1 MAKRK
6 SKEEAADT
14 MKWMVT
20 FSDLITLLLTFF
32 VLLLTMCSLEAGKVE
47 QFQAAC
53 SEAMGVLLEG
63 KYSEVQDRII
73 TSSKRRIDEQALK
86 MENILKQFSGIK
98 TMLISEDKGGKL
110 KFKDL
115 ERGLSIVMKNDLLF
129 NSGKSE
135 INPEGISVLRDI
147 GSKFGKFEGK
157 VIVEGHTD
165 NVSISTEKFPSNWE
179 LSISRAVNIVR
190 FLAEEVGVK
199 PIKMSAMG
207 YADTKPVVSN
217 DTPEN
222 RRRNRRVEIILVP
235 QIM

>member
-6 SKEEAADT
+6 SKEEEADV

-32 VLLLTMCSLEAGKVE
+32 VLLLTMCSLEAGKVQ

-53 SEAMGVLLEG
+53 TDAMGVLLEG
-63 KYSEVQDRII
+63 KFSEVQERII
-73 TSSKRRIDEQALK
+73 SSSNKHIDEQALK
-86 MENILKQFSGIK
+86 MENILRQFSGIK
-98 TMLISEDKGGKL
+98 TMLISKDKGGRL
-110 KFKDL
+110 KFKEL
-115 ERGLSIVMKNDLLF
+115 ERGLSIIIRDDLLF
-129 NSGKSE
+129 SSGKSE

-147 GSKFGKFEGK
+147 GSKFENFEGR

-199 PIKMSAMG
+199 LIKMSAVG
-207 YADTKPVVSN
+207 YADTKPVISN
-217 DTPEN
+217 DTSEKKKK
-222 RRRNRRVEIILVP
+222 NRRVEIILVP
-235 QIM
+235 QII

>member
-1 MAKRK
+1 
-6 SKEEAADT
+6 ADT

-32 VLLLTMCSLEAGKVE
+32 VLLLTMCSLEAGKVQ

-53 SEAMGVLLEG
+53 TDAMGVLLEG
-63 KYSEVQDRII
+63 KFSEVQERII
-73 TSSKRRIDEQALK
+73 SSSNKHIDEQALK
-86 MENILKQFSGIK
+86 MENLLRQFSGIK
-98 TMLISEDKGGKL
+98 TMLISKDKGRRL
-110 KFKDL
+110 KFKEL
-115 ERGLSIVMKNDLLF
+115 ERGLSIVIRDDLLF
-129 NSGKSE
+129 GSGKSE

-147 GSKFGKFEGK
+147 GSKFENFEGR

-199 PIKMSAMG
+199 LIKMSAVG

-217 DTPEN
+217 DTSEN
-222 RRRNRRVEIILVP
+222 RRKNRRVEIILVP
-235 QIM
+235 QII

>member
-6 SKEEAADT
+6 SKEEAEDT

-53 SEAMGVLLEG
+53 SEAMGILLEG
-63 KYSEVQDRII
+63 KYSEVEERII
-73 TSSKRRIDEQALK
+73 TSSKRKIDEQALK
-86 MENILKQFSGIK
+86 VENILKQFSGIK
-98 TMLISEDKGGKL
+98 TMLISEDKGGHL
-110 KFKDL
+110 KFKEL

-147 GSKFGKFEGK
+147 ASKIENFEGE

-165 NVSISTEKFPSNWE
+165 NVSIRTEKFPSNWE

-190 FLAEEVGVK
+190 FLAEEVGIK
-199 PIKMSAMG
+199 PIKMSAVG

-217 DTPEN
+217 DTPEK

-235 QIM
+235 QTI

>member
-1 MAKRK
+1 
-6 SKEEAADT
+6 
-14 MKWMVT
+14 
-20 FSDLITLLLTFF
+20 
-32 VLLLTMCSLEAGKVE
+32 MC
-47 QFQAAC
+47 
-53 SEAMGVLLEG
+53 VLLEW
-63 KYSEVQDRII
+63 KYSEVEDRII

-190 FLAEEVGVK
+190 FLAEEAGVK

>member
-6 SKEEAADT
+6 SEEEAADT

-47 QFQAAC
+47 QFRTAC

-63 KYSEVQDRII
+63 KYSEVQERIL
-73 TSSKRRIDEQALK
+73 TSSKRQIDEQALK

-98 TMLISEDKGGKL
+98 TMLLSEDKGGRL
-110 KFKDL
+110 NFKEL
-115 ERGLSIVMKNDLLF
+115 ERGLSIIIRDDLLF
-129 NSGKSE
+129 GSGKSE

-147 GSKFGKFEGK
+147 GSKFENFEGK

-165 NVSISTEKFPSNWE
+165 NISISTEKFPSNWE
-179 LSISRAVNIVR
+179 LSIARAVNIVR

-199 PIKMSAMG
+199 PMKMSAVG

-235 QIM
+235 QII

>member
-6 SKEEAADT
+6 SEEEAADT

-47 QFQAAC
+47 QFRTAC

-63 KYSEVQDRII
+63 KYSEVQERIL
-73 TSSKRRIDEQALK
+73 TSSKRQIDEQALK
-86 MENILKQFSGIK
+86 MENVLKQFSGIK
-98 TMLISEDKGGKL
+98 TMLLSEDKGGRL
-110 KFKDL
+110 NFKEL
-115 ERGLSIVMKNDLLF
+115 ERGLSIIIRDDLLF
-129 NSGKSE
+129 GSGKSE

-147 GSKFGKFEGK
+147 GSKFENFEGK

-165 NVSISTEKFPSNWE
+165 NISISTEKFPSNWE
-179 LSISRAVNIVR
+179 LSISRAVNIVK

-199 PIKMSAMG
+199 PMKMSAVG

-235 QIM
+235 QII

>member
-63 KYSEVQDRII
+63 KYSEVEDRII

-98 TMLISEDKGGKL
+98 TMLISEDKGGRL
-110 KFKDL
+110 EFKEL

-147 GSKFGKFEGK
+147 GSKFENFEGE

-190 FLAEEVGVK
+190 FLAEEAGVK

>member
-1 MAKRK
+1 MAKRR
-6 SKEEAADT
+6 SKEEELDV

-32 VLLLTMCSLEAGKVE
+32 VLLLTMCSLEAGKVQ

-73 TSSKRRIDEQALK
+73 TSSKRQIDEQALK
-86 MENILKQFSGIK
+86 MENILKQFSGIQ
-98 TMLISEDKGGKL
+98 TMLISEDKGGRL
-110 KFKDL
+110 EFKEL

-165 NVSISTEKFPSNWE
+165 NISISTEKFPSNWE

-199 PIKMSAMG
+199 PMKMSAMG

-222 RRRNRRVEIILVP
+222 RSRNRRVEIILVP
-235 QIM
+235 QII

>member
-6 SKEEAADT
+6 SEEEAADT

-47 QFQAAC
+47 QFRTAC

-63 KYSEVQDRII
+63 KYSELQERIL
-73 TSSKRRIDEQALK
+73 TSSKRQIDEQALK
-86 MENILKQFSGIK
+86 MENVLKQFSGIK
-98 TMLISEDKGGKL
+98 TMLLSEDKGGRL
-110 KFKDL
+110 NFKEL
-115 ERGLSIVMKNDLLF
+115 ERGLSIIIRDDLLF
-129 NSGKSE
+129 GSGKSE

-147 GSKFGKFEGK
+147 GSKFENFEGK

-165 NVSISTEKFPSNWE
+165 NISISTEKFPSNWE
-179 LSISRAVNIVR
+179 LSIARAVNIVR

-199 PIKMSAMG
+199 PMKMSAVG

-235 QIM
+235 QII

>member
-6 SKEEAADT
+6 SKEESEDT
-14 MKWMVT
+14 QKWMVT

-53 SEAMGVLLEG
+53 TEAMGILLEG
-63 KYSEVQDRII
+63 KYSEVQQRII

-98 TMLISEDKGGKL
+98 TVSVREDKGGRL
-110 KFKDL
+110 EFKEL
-115 ERGLSIVMKNDLLF
+115 ERGLSIVMKDDLLF
-129 NSGKSE
+129 DSGKSA
-135 INPEGISVLRDI
+135 INSEGISLLKDMGR
-147 GSKFGKFEGK
+147 KFEQFDGT

-165 NVSISTEKFPSNWE
+165 NVSIRTDKFPSNWE

-190 FLAEEVGVK
+190 FLAEEVGIN
-199 PIKMSAMG
+199 PSKMSAVG
-207 YADTKPVVSN
+207 YADTKPLVPN

-222 RRRNRRVEIILVP
+222 QRRNRRVEIILVP
-235 QIM
+235 QII

>member
-63 KYSEVQDRII
+63 KYSEVEDRII

-165 NVSISTEKFPSNWE
+165 NVSINTEKFPSNWE

-190 FLAEEVGVK
+190 FLAEEAGVK

>member
-6 SKEEAADT
+6 SKEETEDT

-53 SEAMGVLLEG
+53 SEAMGILLEG
-63 KYSEVQDRII
+63 KYSEVQQLII
-73 TSSKRRIDEQALK
+73 TSSRKQIDEQALRV
-86 MENILKQFSGIK
+86 ENILKQFSGIK
-98 TMLISEDKGGKL
+98 TMLVSEDKGGRL
-110 KFKDL
+110 KFKEL

-147 GSKFGKFEGK
+147 ASKIENFEGE

-165 NVSISTEKFPSNWE
+165 NVSIRTEKFPSNWE

-190 FLAEEVGVK
+190 FLAEEVGIK
-199 PIKMSAMG
+199 PIKMSAVG

-217 DTPEN
+217 DTPEK

-235 QIM
+235 QTI

>member
-1 MAKRK
+1 MAKRR
-6 SKEEAADT
+6 SKEEELDV

-32 VLLLTMCSLEAGKVE
+32 VLLLTMCSLEAGKVQ

-73 TSSKRRIDEQALK
+73 TSSKRQIDEQALK
-86 MENILKQFSGIK
+86 MENILKQFSGIQ
-98 TMLISEDKGGKL
+98 TMLISEDKGGRL
-110 KFKDL
+110 EFKEI

-165 NVSISTEKFPSNWE
+165 NISISTEKFPSNWE

-199 PIKMSAMG
+199 PMKMSAMG

-222 RRRNRRVEIILVP
+222 RSRNRRVEIILVP
-235 QIM
+235 QII

>member
-63 KYSEVQDRII
+63 KYSEVEDRII

-190 FLAEEVGVK
+190 FLAEEAGVK

-235 QIM
+235 QII

>member
-1 MAKRK
+1 MAKRR
-6 SKEEAADT
+6 SEEEAADT

-47 QFQAAC
+47 QFRAAC

-63 KYSEVQDRII
+63 KFSEVQDRII
-73 TSSKRRIDEQALK
+73 TSSKRQIDEQALK

-98 TMLISEDKGGKL
+98 TMLIKEDKGGRL
-110 KFKDL
+110 KFKEL

-147 GSKFGKFEGK
+147 GGKFENFEGK

-165 NVSISTEKFPSNWE
+165 NVSISTKKFPSNWE

-190 FLAEEVGVK
+190 FLAEEVGVE
-199 PIKMSAMG
+199 PMKMSAVG
-207 YADTKPVVSN
+207 YADTKPVASN

>member
-6 SKEEAADT
+6 SEEEAADT

-47 QFQAAC
+47 QFRTAC

-63 KYSEVQDRII
+63 KYSEVQERIL
-73 TSSKRRIDEQALK
+73 TSSKRQIDEQALK
-86 MENILKQFSGIK
+86 MENVLKQFSGIK
-98 TMLISEDKGGKL
+98 TMLLSEDKGGRL
-110 KFKDL
+110 NFKEL
-115 ERGLSIVMKNDLLF
+115 ERGLSIIIRDDLLF
-129 NSGKSE
+129 GSGKSE

-147 GSKFGKFEGK
+147 GSKFGNFEGK

-165 NVSISTEKFPSNWE
+165 NISISTEKFPSNWE
-179 LSISRAVNIVR
+179 LSISRAVNIVK

-199 PIKMSAMG
+199 PMKMSAVG

-235 QIM
+235 QII

>member
-63 KYSEVQDRII
+63 KYSEVEDRII

-190 FLAEEVGVK
+190 FLAEEAGVK

>member
-63 KYSEVQDRII
+63 KYSEVEDRII

-190 FLAEEVGVK
+190 FLAEEAGVK

-217 DTPEN
+217 DTSEN
-222 RRRNRRVEIILVP
+222 RRKNRRVEIILVP
-235 QIM
+235 QII